1 MVDRQRAGDGVLGQI
16 GVLIFIDEDEAV
28 ALVEGLAEFGV
39 VSQQAGDVQ
48 EQVVEIGGV
57 GGGQL
62 GLVGRI
68 DLLDG
73 GSHGVARP
81 RLVLFRR

>member
-1 MVDRQRAGDGVLGQI
+1 MVDRQGAGDGVLGQV
-16 GVLIFIDEDEAV
+16 GVLVFIDEDEAV
-28 ALVEGLAEFGV
+28 ALVEGLADFGV
-39 VSQQAGDVQ
+39 LAQQAGDVQ

-62 GLVGRI
+62 GLVGGI

-73 GSHGVARP
+73 GSHGA
-81 RLVLFRR
+81 